1 MIDNQ
6 IDETSGTVRLRAR
19 FANADDR
26 LWPGQLVSVR
36 VRIGQTTDA
45 LVVDAAAIQR
55 GVEGSFVYRV
65 VGDGSVE
72 VLPVTVGEAE
82 NGQVAVQGEL
92 RVGDVIVRD
101 GQSRLRPVWSSLKPA
116 HRLPGRGR
124 TMSIRV
130 SLSSWFVRHPVA
142 TTLLTLAVI
151 LLGVAALPRLP
162 VAPLPEAEFPTIRVN
177 ASLPGASAETMA
189 SAVATPLETQLTG
202 VPGIIEMASTSALGS
217 TSITLQFDLERT
229 SIPPHRKYRRQ
240 SMRRPGACPA
250 TCRTCRPGARST
262 RPTARSWCS
271 AWSRHRCR

>member
-82 NGQVAVQGEL
+82 NG
-92 RVGDVIVRD
+92 RWPYR
-101 GQSRLRPVWSSLKPA
+101 
-116 HRLPGRGR
+116 
-124 TMSIRV
+124 
-130 SLSSWFVRHPVA
+130 
-142 TTLLTLAVI
+142 
-151 LLGVAALPRLP
+151 
-162 VAPLPEAEFPTIRVN
+162 
-177 ASLPGASAETMA
+177 ASCGWVM
-189 SAVATPLETQLTG
+189 
-202 VPGIIEMASTSALGS
+202 
-217 TSITLQFDLERT
+217 
-229 SIPPHRKYRRQ
+229 
-240 SMRRPGACPA
+240 
-250 TCRTCRPGARST
+250 
-262 RPTARSWCS
+262 
-271 AWSRHRCR
+271 